1 MSACD
6 AYVNLAGGMKI
17 TEPAIDLGI
26 VMAIVSSFK
35 NRVVDDKMIIFGEVG
50 LSGEVRAVSMAG
62 QRLQEAKKLGFTSCM
77 MPAVCRKGLNSID
90 GIKIIGVNSVQDAI
104 ALL

>member
-1 MSACD
+1 
-6 AYVNLAGGMKI
+6 
-17 TEPAIDLGI
+17 
-26 VMAIVSSFK
+26 
-35 NRVVDDKMIIFGEVG
+35 MIIFGEVG

>member
-1 MSACD
+1 
-6 AYVNLAGGMKI
+6 
-17 TEPAIDLGI
+17 
-26 VMAIVSSFK
+26 MAIVSSFK